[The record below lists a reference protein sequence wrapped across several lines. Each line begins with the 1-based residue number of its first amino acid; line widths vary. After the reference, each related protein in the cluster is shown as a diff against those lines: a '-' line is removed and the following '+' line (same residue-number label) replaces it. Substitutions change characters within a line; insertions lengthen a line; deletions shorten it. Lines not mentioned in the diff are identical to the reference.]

1 MGIKEIS
8 EKYASTSLIRAG
20 VQLIPSFGGALDTI
34 LASAGVKLQQEKI
47 NDFMQR
53 LDSDLNELKA
63 QKRITEENFI
73 ERLSTDDAI
82 NVIIK
87 CVKETL
93 NSLENEKLTIFKN
106 IAKNYLSSENLIDNS
121 NIEKFIKT
129 TNNLTYTEFKCF
141 FDIWNSQNVVCIII
155 NNHGTYLYQE
165 KIRARPMRIKFG
177 CEEDVEED
185 WKIPKEKIDC
195 LSKLE
200 KEELITCNHSGSGRM
215 PITGNNSLSE
225 YLYSDKIIYN
235 ITEYGDKYIKW
246 VN

>member
-8 EKYASTSLIRAG
+8 EKYASTSLIR
-20 VQLIPSFGGALDTI
+20 
-34 LASAGVKLQQEKI
+34 AGVKLQQEKI

-141 FDIWNSQNVVCIII
+141 FDIWNSWQ
-155 NNHGTYLYQE
+155 L
-165 KIRARPMRIKFG
+165 
-177 CEEDVEED
+177 
-185 WKIPKEKIDC
+185 
-195 LSKLE
+195 
-200 KEELITCNHSGSGRM
+200 
-215 PITGNNSLSE
+215 
-225 YLYSDKIIYN
+225 
-235 ITEYGDKYIKW
+235 
-246 VN
+246 